1 MLHFYQFRM
10 NRSKKAHTVYLLFEK
25 SFASTK
31 DNTTN
36 KNIDSAIEIKTVV
49 EKPGFP
55 AKVPFRSIPISG
67 SASFAAQQYGMSHQT
82 AVFPN
87 ETGRSIPGTVFSIIG
102 TNSPVLRA
110 RYKHNGIC
118 QTDARAIAMQ
128 PAILCGTE
136 YTAVSGEMILLL
148 EISNA
153 KNIPATSSFSIRIIP
168 FAISNFE
175 RFKGIENTE

>member
-1 MLHFYQFRM
+1 MVQ
-10 NRSKKAHTVYLLFEK
+10 
-25 SFASTK
+25 
-31 DNTTN
+31 
-36 KNIDSAIEIKTVV
+36 

-55 AKVPFRSIPISG
+55 AKVPFNSIPISG
-67 SASFAAQQYGMSHQT
+67 SASIAAQQYGMSHQT

-87 ETGRSIPGTVFSIIG
+87 RIGRNIPSTVFSIIG

-110 RYKHNGIC
+110 RYRHNGIC
-118 QTDARAIAMQ
+118 QTDAITIAIL

-136 YTAVSGEMILLL
+136 YTAVAGEMILLI

-153 KNIPATSSFSIRIIP
+153 KNTPATSSFSIKIIP